1 MCFLSKS
8 DLRIYS
14 VRKYK
19 ELNHFKPRKKRQYL
33 PHYRIDKD
41 LKGTAVNLPFLHV
54 GSLEHTLTQGTNA
67 RKVIS
72 EVYAFFILSL
82 LSLGGNVNTR
92 RMSKPEMGSIF
103 TKIINEIFQ
112 SKKTIM

>member
-72 EVYAFFILSL
+72 EVYAFVVLQ
-82 LSLGGNVNTR
+82 
-92 RMSKPEMGSIF
+92 F
-103 TKIINEIFQ
+103 TVFGRKSNH
-112 SKKTIM
+112 KTDVTA